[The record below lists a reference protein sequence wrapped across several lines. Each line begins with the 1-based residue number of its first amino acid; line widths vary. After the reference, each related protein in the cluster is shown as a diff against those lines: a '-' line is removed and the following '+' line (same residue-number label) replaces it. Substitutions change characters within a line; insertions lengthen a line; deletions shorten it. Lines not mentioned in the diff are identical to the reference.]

1 MSEQDEQ
8 NSGTENGSVLPR
20 PRLDADKG
28 REPHLLPGQLG
39 RRLFSMN
46 ALVERIETAFVE
58 EQGDRSSE
66 LLQADTPTK
75 RLKLVLATTDYLL
88 SVESVQVSPQEKA
101 DLISRVYSN
110 LFGYGPLD
118 TLFLDERITTISL
131 DGADKAAVRYGHDEL
146 TSLGPI
152 FQSEDHLR
160 RAIKRLLIDAGTE
173 LRDDQPYIETGLTV
187 GERPVSVNLIA
198 PPISFQLSLDIR
210 IHPKSLPTPDDL
222 IASGFMTA
230 QAADLLQALAQSSH
244 GPLLVGDPESGKT
257 TLLSVLSQ
265 WLPDPDKIIAV
276 ERAGEL
282 RLPAGV
288 TRLTTKW
295 PFGDQPSISFGE
307 QIGHALD
314 QKPACI
320 LLDEVRS
327 DEPQTISPLL
337 QMTDAPRQIW
347 SFRGAIFAKRLQ
359 SALGMLARRS
369 DVGQGEDSVRELY
382 QRLPFVISVN
392 RLNGVLR
399 LWSIGEWRFKHSA
412 DYPTYTL
419 LMHTENGELKPSG
432 ERPIQ
437 ELNLPESF
445 WESET

>member
-1 MSEQDEQ
+1 MNEQDEL
-8 NSGTENGSVLPR
+8 NSLPENSSSLPR

-28 REPHLLPGQLG
+28 REPQLISAQLG

-46 ALVERIETAFVE
+46 ALVERIEAAFVE
-58 EQGDRSSE
+58 EHDDKSLE
-66 LLQADTPTK
+66 LLQADTSTK
-75 RLKLVLATTDYLL
+75 RLKLILATVDYVL
-88 SVESVQVSPQEKA
+88 SVESVQVSSQEKA

-118 TLFLDERITTISL
+118 ALFLDERVTTISL
-131 DGADKAAVRYGHDEL
+131 DSADKAAVRYGHDEL

-152 FQSEDHLR
+152 FQNDDHFR
-160 RAIKRLLIDAGTE
+160 RAVKRLLIDAGTQ
-173 LRDDQPYIETGLTV
+173 LQDDSPYIETGLMV
-187 GERPVSVNLIA
+187 GDRPVSVNLVA

-210 IHPKSLPTPDDL
+210 VHPKLLPTPDGL

-230 QAADLLQALAQSSH
+230 QAADLLKAIMQSQH
-244 GPLLVGDPESGKT
+244 GLLIVGDPESGKT
-257 TLLSVLSQ
+257 TLLSILSQ
-265 WLPDPDKIIAV
+265 WLPNPDKTIAV

-288 TRLTTKW
+288 IRLATRW
-295 PFGDQPSISFGE
+295 PFDDKPGISFGE
-307 QIGHALD
+307 QIGNALD
-314 QKPACI
+314 QKLACI

-327 DEPQTISPLL
+327 DEPQTIAPLL
-337 QMTDAPRQIW
+337 QMNEAPRQIW

-359 SALGMLARRS
+359 SSLGMLARRS
-369 DVGQGEDSVRELY
+369 DVGQGEDSVRALY

-392 RLNGVLR
+392 RVNAALS
-399 LWSIGEWRFKHSA
+399 LWSIGEWQFKHST

-432 ERPIQ
+432 EHPMQ
-437 ELNLPESF
+437 ELNLPETF
-445 WESET
+445 WEV